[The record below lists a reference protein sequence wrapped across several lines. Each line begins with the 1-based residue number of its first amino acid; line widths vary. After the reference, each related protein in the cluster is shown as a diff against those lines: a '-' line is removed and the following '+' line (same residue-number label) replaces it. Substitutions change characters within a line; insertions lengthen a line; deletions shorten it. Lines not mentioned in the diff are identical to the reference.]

1 MPALLCYNRITRPIN
16 LSDMARRAQ
25 KIAAEIEM
33 SEPLREGFIVDYIS
47 GRQVKDGPEEREA
60 VQVFSRSLVED
71 YNYPKESHSLAMQ

>member
-1 MPALLCYNRITRPIN
+1 
-16 LSDMARRAQ
+16 
-25 KIAAEIEM
+25 M

-71 YNYPKESHSLAMQ
+71 YNYPKSHIH